1 MSQKKQ
7 ARKSQVRKQTQQ
19 KSNTFEFGVF
29 DLAVPQNVEEPQ
41 DISKVLTK
49 YIPFGNN
56 NLFPQ
61 YLAELK
67 RKSSTHR
74 SVLAQKTVFTS
85 GAKFVTSNQEI
96 QAYIK
101 DVNANK
107 ETLRQV
113 YKKLADDYYTFG
125 NAYVEGVLYD
135 GGVNLYH
142 IDATTVRMA
151 KNKKEVYVHPD
162 WAKYNTMKDKT
173 QTIPLY
179 PNVKGKRFVMHFKNY
194 EPTFTYYGLPDYVAA
209 LDHIAVDY
217 EIGKWNHTK
226 FQNGFQPSAIV
237 EISGDMGEAEAKKLV
252 KEAQKK
258 FVGEGNNGKIMF
270 IVKNGDTSPA
280 NVSIIKDDQ
289 DGSWLDLQKITD
301 QNIITAHRWQPALA
315 GIVSSGKMNNT
326 GSEIRIAYDM
336 AMTTVIKDT
345 SDLIL
350 DGIKDILNREMGF
363 ISEELLIQYEPPVS
377 FATQLDPTK
386 ILTINE
392 QRKMLDEDFPML
404 EEGNMFLTDRE
415 QIIVT
420 RDDDQ
425 DGIGDSESELQV
437 TEVESQNEEQ

>member
-29 DLAVPQNVEEPQ
+29 DLAVPQSVEEPQ

-179 PNVKGKRFVMHFKNY
+179 PNLKGKRFVMH
-194 EPTFTYYGLPDYVAA
+194 
-209 LDHIAVDY
+209 
-217 EIGKWNHTK
+217 
-226 FQNGFQPSAIV
+226 
-237 EISGDMGEAEAKKLV
+237 
-252 KEAQKK
+252 
-258 FVGEGNNGKIMF
+258 
-270 IVKNGDTSPA
+270 
-280 NVSIIKDDQ
+280 
-289 DGSWLDLQKITD
+289 
-301 QNIITAHRWQPALA
+301 
-315 GIVSSGKMNNT
+315 
-326 GSEIRIAYDM
+326 
-336 AMTTVIKDT
+336 
-345 SDLIL
+345 
-350 DGIKDILNREMGF
+350 
-363 ISEELLIQYEPPVS
+363 
-377 FATQLDPTK
+377 
-386 ILTINE
+386 
-392 QRKMLDEDFPML
+392 
-404 EEGNMFLTDRE
+404 
-415 QIIVT
+415 
-420 RDDDQ
+420 
-425 DGIGDSESELQV
+425 
-437 TEVESQNEEQ
+437 